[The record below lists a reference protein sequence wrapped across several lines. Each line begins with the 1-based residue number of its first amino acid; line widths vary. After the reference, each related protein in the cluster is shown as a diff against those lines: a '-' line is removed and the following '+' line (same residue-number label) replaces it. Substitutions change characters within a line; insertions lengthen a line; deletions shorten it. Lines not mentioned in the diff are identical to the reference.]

1 MAKKP
6 EITLNTIRNS
16 PKLTGSGKVSRVS
29 DFVSKSD
36 LGKLRQSN
44 ARGKRSARQFN
55 DADSYVAEM
64 IARFGYDAYRAW
76 DDGLIDDRKMRRL
89 IYAERAREKAFIY
102 PLETII
108 TLLVRDCIKRTKKEP
123 KAKGP
128 KEVAKI
134 LRDELKKARGE
145 M

>member
-6 EITLNTIRNS
+6 EITLNTIRKS

-29 DFVSKSD
+29 DFVSKQEMDD
-36 LGKLRQSN
+36 LHRSN
-44 ARGKRSARQFN
+44 TRGRKSTRRFN
-55 DADSYVAEM
+55 EVDAYIAEI
-64 IARFGYDAYRAW
+64 IARFGYEAYHAW
-76 DDGLIDDRKMRRL
+76 NEGDIDNRKMRRM
-89 IYAERAREKAFIY
+89 IYAERAREKALLY
-102 PLETII
+102 PLESVI

-134 LRDELKKARGE
+134 LKEELRAIKGE
-145 M
+145 A